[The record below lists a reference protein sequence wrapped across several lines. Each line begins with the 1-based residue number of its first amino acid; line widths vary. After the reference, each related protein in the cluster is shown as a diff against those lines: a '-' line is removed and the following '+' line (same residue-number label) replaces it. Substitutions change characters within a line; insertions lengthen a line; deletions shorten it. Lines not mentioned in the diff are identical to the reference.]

1 MMGAT
6 LIIACGALAREIDAL
21 KRANGWDQ
29 LQVQCL
35 DAALHNRPKSIP
47 AKVEALLEKHF
58 HQYERVF
65 VAYADCGTGGA
76 LDTVL
81 ARWGVSRLP
90 GAHCYEVFAT
100 SPVFHA
106 LAAAEPSVW
115 SRGMHCTTL
124 LLATNYN
131 SLPHEHPRHL
141 CDLLLPTSNNFTPA
155 APELDV
161 WSGGMHCTTLLP
173 AAHHN
178 ALPHNN
184 HTFNLCHLPLP
195 SFMGQTAP
203 ASAPGDFTYGSGQI

>member
-47 AKVEALLEKHF
+47 AKVDALLEQHF
-58 HQYERVF
+58 DQYDRVF

-76 LDTVL
+76 LDKVL
-81 ARWGVSRLP
+81 ARWGVDRLP

-106 LAAAEPSVW
+106 LAAAEP
-115 SRGMHCTTL
+115 GTFYLTDF
-124 LLATNYN
+124 LARHFDRLVIEDLKLDTHPALQDMLFGHYQRVVYLAQTDDPNLRAKAQQAADRLGLSFEVLETGLT
-131 SLPHEHPRHL
+131 SLESAL
-141 CDLLLPTSNNFTPA
+141 
-155 APELDV
+155 APQVLQFNHDGEA
-161 WSGGMHCTTLLP
+161 HH
-173 AAHHN
+173 AAH
-178 ALPHNN
+178 
-184 HTFNLCHLPLP
+184 
-195 SFMGQTAP
+195 
-203 ASAPGDFTYGSGQI
+203 

>member
-106 LAAAEPSVW
+106 LAAAEP
-115 SRGMHCTTL
+115 GTFYLTDF
-124 LLATNYN
+124 LARHFDRLVIEDLKLDTHPALQDMLFGHYQRVVYLAQTDDPNLRAKAQQAADRLGLSFEVLETGLT
-131 SLPHEHPRHL
+131 SLESAL
-141 CDLLLPTSNNFTPA
+141 
-155 APELDV
+155 APQVLQFNHDGEA
-161 WSGGMHCTTLLP
+161 HH
-173 AAHHN
+173 AAH
-178 ALPHNN
+178 
-184 HTFNLCHLPLP
+184 
-195 SFMGQTAP
+195 
-203 ASAPGDFTYGSGQI
+203 

>member
-106 LAAAEPSVW
+106 LAAAEP
-115 SRGMHCTTL
+115 GTFYLTDF
-124 LLATNYN
+124 LARHFDRLVIEDLKLDTHPVLQDMLFGHYQRVVYLAQTDDADLRAKAQKAADRLGLAFEVLETGLT
-131 SLPHEHPRHL
+131 SLESAL
-141 CDLLLPTSNNFTPA
+141 
-155 APELDV
+155 APQVLHFDHNREV
-161 WSGGMHCTTLLP
+161 
-173 AAHHN
+173 HH
-178 ALPHNN
+178 ATH
-184 HTFNLCHLPLP
+184 
-195 SFMGQTAP
+195 
-203 ASAPGDFTYGSGQI
+203 

>member
-1 MMGAT
+1 MGAT

-106 LAAAEPSVW
+106 LAAAEP
-115 SRGMHCTTL
+115 GTFYLTDF
-124 LLATNYN
+124 LARHFDRLVIEDLKLDTHPALQDMLFGHYQRVVYLAQTHDPNLRAKAQQAADRLGLSFEVLETGLT
-131 SLPHEHPRHL
+131 SLESAL
-141 CDLLLPTSNNFTPA
+141 
-155 APELDV
+155 APQVLQFNHDGEA
-161 WSGGMHCTTLLP
+161 HH
-173 AAHHN
+173 AAH
-178 ALPHNN
+178 
-184 HTFNLCHLPLP
+184 
-195 SFMGQTAP
+195 
-203 ASAPGDFTYGSGQI
+203 

>member
-35 DAALHNRPKSIP
+35 DAALHNSPKSIP
-47 AKVEALLEKHF
+47 AKVDALLEQHF
-58 HQYERVF
+58 HHYERVF

-106 LAAAEPSVW
+106 LAAAEPGTFYLTDFLARHFDRLVIKDLKLDTHPALQDMLFGHYQ
-115 SRGMHCTTL
+115 RVVYLAQTDDPTL
-124 LLATNYN
+124 LAKAQKAADRLGLAFEVLETGLA
-131 SLPHEHPRHL
+131 SLQSALMPQVLHFDHDRE
-141 CDLLLPTSNNFTPA
+141 
-155 APELDV
+155 
-161 WSGGMHCTTLLP
+161 
-173 AAHHN
+173 AHH
-178 ALPHNN
+178 ATH
-184 HTFNLCHLPLP
+184 
-195 SFMGQTAP
+195 
-203 ASAPGDFTYGSGQI
+203 

>member
-90 GAHCYEVFAT
+90 GAHCYEFFAGK
-100 SPVFHA
+100 SIFDSI
-106 LAAAEPSVW
+106 AEQEPGTFYLTDFLV
-115 SRGMHCTTL
+115 
-124 LLATNYN
+124 
-131 SLPHEHPRHL
+131 RHFDRVMIQGL
-141 CDLLLPTSNNFTPA
+141 GLDKH
-155 APELDV
+155 PELRDLYFSNYKRLV
-161 WSGGMHCTTLLP
+161 YLAQERSERLSQLARQQADTLGLAYEERYTGLEP
-173 AAHHN
+173 VESIVKEQVIQWRN
-178 ALPHNN
+178 
-184 HTFNLCHLPLP
+184 
-195 SFMGQTAP
+195 
-203 ASAPGDFTYGSGQI
+203 

>member
-1 MMGAT
+1 MMGAS
-6 LIIACGALAREIDAL
+6 LHIACGALAREIDAL

-100 SPVFHA
+100 SPIFHA
-106 LAAAEPSVW
+106 LAAAEPGTFYLTDFLARHFNRLVIEDLKLDT
-115 SRGMHCTTL
+115 HPTL
-124 LLATNYN
+124 QDMLFGHYQRVVYLAQTDDA
-131 SLPHEHPRHL
+131 
-141 CDLLLPTSNNFTPA
+141 DLRAKAQKA
-155 APELDV
+155 ADRLGLAFEVLETGLTALQAALAPQVLHFDHDRE
-161 WSGGMHCTTLLP
+161 
-173 AAHHN
+173 AHH
-178 ALPHNN
+178 ATH
-184 HTFNLCHLPLP
+184 
-195 SFMGQTAP
+195 
-203 ASAPGDFTYGSGQI
+203 

>member
-100 SPVFHA
+100 SPIFHA
-106 LAAAEPSVW
+106 LAAAEP
-115 SRGMHCTTL
+115 GTFYLTDF
-124 LLATNYN
+124 LARHFDRLVIEDLKLDTHPVLQDMLFGHYQRVVYLAQTDDPNLRAKAQQAADRLGLSFEVLETGLT
-131 SLPHEHPRHL
+131 SLESAL
-141 CDLLLPTSNNFTPA
+141 
-155 APELDV
+155 APQVLQFNHDGEA
-161 WSGGMHCTTLLP
+161 HH
-173 AAHHN
+173 AAH
-178 ALPHNN
+178 
-184 HTFNLCHLPLP
+184 
-195 SFMGQTAP
+195 
-203 ASAPGDFTYGSGQI
+203 

>member
-106 LAAAEPSVW
+106 LAAAEPGTFYLTDFLARHFDRLVIEDLKLDT
-115 SRGMHCTTL
+115 HPTL
-124 LLATNYN
+124 QDMLFGHYQRVVYLAQTDDADLRAKAEKAAERLGLAFEVLEAGLT
-131 SLPHEHPRHL
+131 SLESAL
-141 CDLLLPTSNNFTPA
+141 
-155 APELDV
+155 APQVLHFDHNREV
-161 WSGGMHCTTLLP
+161 
-173 AAHHN
+173 HH
-178 ALPHNN
+178 ATH
-184 HTFNLCHLPLP
+184 
-195 SFMGQTAP
+195 
-203 ASAPGDFTYGSGQI
+203 

>member
-6 LIIACGALAREIDAL
+6 LVIACGALAREIDAL

-100 SPVFHA
+100 SPIFHA
-106 LAAAEPSVW
+106 LAAAEPGTFYLTDFLARHFNRLVIEDLKLDT
-115 SRGMHCTTL
+115 HPTL
-124 LLATNYN
+124 QDMLFGHYQRVVYLAQTDDA
-131 SLPHEHPRHL
+131 
-141 CDLLLPTSNNFTPA
+141 DLRAKAQKA
-155 APELDV
+155 ADRLGLAFEVLETGLTALQAALAPQVLHFDHDRE
-161 WSGGMHCTTLLP
+161 
-173 AAHHN
+173 AHH
-178 ALPHNN
+178 A
-184 HTFNLCHLPLP
+184 
-195 SFMGQTAP
+195 
-203 ASAPGDFTYGSGQI
+203 TY